1 LFLCHIL
8 RLLLHCDAIAFL
20 ASAYVGFLLLSC
32 FIEHDKKMF
41 VHLKKFLIKLQDV
54 SKKNIQSLP
63 NILGCQIGHP
73 TSTDQPCASKLL
85 HLYLCVWDALPCNMK

>member
-1 LFLCHIL
+1 VMPLLF
-8 RLLLHCDAIAFL
+8 
-20 ASAYVGFLLLSC
+20 LLSC